1 MLGTSTTLETAVGSR
16 PKLNTISTS
25 TTNTAADRIPVR
37 ERNSTSRSL
46 AATVQAWRSR
56 SGDRTAILLRNLLR
70 STAGARREM
79 DEAAGAHEGDV
90 RRELRSLF
98 DVVCHQNRR
107 TTLFHHVAQQAAK
120 RFGRD
125 AIEARERLIEQQ
137 DRRVVH
143 QRPGDRD
150 ALYQPTR
157 QRADGTI
164 RMVFQSQPCQ
174 EVARRRHIVER
185 CPEPEV
191 LAYRQLPV
199 ELRLVP
205 DPAHDAAAAFD
216 VGATTLRLNETGE
229 NLEESRL
236 ACAVRTEHGE
246 GLAGLKAEGNVVE
259 GRDRTEAVLQ
269 ALSPQHRSQRRARSI
284 RTV

>member
-1 MLGTSTTLETAVGSR
+1 MLGTSTTLATAVGSR

-46 AATVQAWRSR
+46 DATVQAWRSR
-56 SGDRTAILLRNLLR
+56 LGDRTAILRRDLLR
-70 STAGARREM
+70 STAAARREM
-79 DEAAGAHEGDV
+79 DETAGAHEGDV

-107 TTLFHHVAQQAAK
+107 TTLFHHVAQKAAQ
-120 RFGRD
+120 RFGRN
-125 AIEARERLIEQQ
+125 AVEARERLIEQQ

-164 RMVFQSQPCQ
+164 RVVVQSQPCQ

-191 LAYRQLPV
+191 LAHGELRV
-199 ELRLVP
+199 ELWLVP
-205 DPAHDAAAAFD
+205 DPPDGAAATFHLCP
-216 VGATTLRLNETGE
+216 TTLRLNETGE
-229 NLEESRL
+229 HLEEGRL
-236 ACAVRTEHGE
+236 ACAVRTKHG
-246 GLAGLKAEGNVVE
+246 
-259 GRDRTEAVLQ
+259 
-269 ALSPQHRSQRRARSI
+269 
-284 RTV
+284 

>member
-46 AATVQAWRSR
+46 
-56 SGDRTAILLRNLLR
+56 
-70 STAGARREM
+70 
-79 DEAAGAHEGDV
+79 
-90 RRELRSLF
+90 
-98 DVVCHQNRR
+98 
-107 TTLFHHVAQQAAK
+107 
-120 RFGRD
+120 D
-125 AIEARERLIEQQ
+125 A
-137 DRRVVH
+137 
-143 QRPGDRD
+143 
-150 ALYQPTR
+150 
-157 QRADGTI
+157 TI
-164 RMVFQSQPCQ
+164 RMVVQSQPCQ

-191 LAYRQLPV
+191 LAYRQLSV

-205 DPAHDAAAAFD
+205 DPADDAAAAFN
-216 VGATTLRLNETGE
+216 VRATTLRLNETGE
-229 NLEESRL
+229 NLEEGRL

-246 GLAGLKAEGNVVE
+246 GLAGLNAEGYIVE
-259 GRDRTEAVLQ
+259 SPDSTKAVLQ
-269 ALSPQHRSQRRARSI
+269 ALSPQHRSRRRARSI